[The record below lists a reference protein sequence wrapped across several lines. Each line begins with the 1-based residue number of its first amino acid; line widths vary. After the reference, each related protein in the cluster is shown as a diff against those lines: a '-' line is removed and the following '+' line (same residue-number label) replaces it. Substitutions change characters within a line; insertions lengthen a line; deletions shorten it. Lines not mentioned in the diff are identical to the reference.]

1 MRTAMVAMQVQGIT
15 PGARV
20 ALLINNAVASMPF
33 DFACAK
39 AGVNRVPM
47 NARLS
52 LDEHDPW
59 SVKPSAGSS
68 SATWLLH
75 YPIQGGS

>member
-1 MRTAMVAMQVQGIT
+1 MQVQGIT

-39 AGVNRVPM
+39 AGVNRV
-47 NARLS
+47 
-52 LDEHDPW
+52 
-59 SVKPSAGSS
+59 
-68 SATWLLH
+68 LLH